1 MQTTL
6 TSKGQMTVPKA
17 AREALGLKA
26 GQRFCVEITADGGL
40 LLRPIKLDPL
50 AIAKVL
56 GLPPH
61 PVQLKDAEA
70 IDQAIA
76 KAVTSDW
83 ERVTTGR
90 DDNDRD

>member
-6 TSKGQMTVPKA
+6 TSKGQMTLPKA

-26 GQRFCVEITADGGL
+26 GQRFRVEITADGGL
-40 LLRPIKLDPL
+40 LLCPIKLDPL

-56 GLPPH
+56 GPPPH

-76 KAVTSDW
+76 ESIAADW
-83 ERVTTGR
+83 ERVASGR